1 VTGFD
6 VSVRDVGAIP
16 YRVIAI
22 SGEFGLPDVDRLQ
35 VFLDDATADEA
46 SVVVGLEG
54 CRFIDSMALA
64 ALVRAHNG
72 FTAEGRR
79 LVIAGPTAQ
88 VRRVL
93 EISGLAL
100 DGLVFADVE
109 SALSAR

>member
-1 VTGFD
+1 MTDFEVN
-6 VSVRDVGAIP
+6 VREAGSIP
-16 YRVIAI
+16 YRVVAVG
-22 SGEFGLPDVDRLQ
+22 GEFGLPDVDRLQ
-35 VFLDDATADEA
+35 VMLDDAAADEA

-72 FTAEGRR
+72 FAAAGRR
-79 LVIAGPTAQ
+79 LVIAGPTGQ

-109 SALSAR
+109 AALNAR